1 MLNTGNTSWSPI
13 ERGYRGGRFLPTL
26 VLVASLVLM
35 GCSSSKPPP
44 TKAAVKFD
52 HPPVLEVIDA
62 YAKAHPVDRADP
74 AWKTHVPRPPPVVK
88 FNPAKHYYWYLHTS
102 EGALKIELRPEW
114 APRRVAATIYLTEIG
129 FYNGLTFHRVIPK
142 FMAQGGDPLGT
153 GGGGPGFNYAS
164 EFNRKAKH
172 SKRGVVSMANA
183 GPRSEGSQFFILF
196 DAADSLDN
204 KHTVFGKVVEG
215 FGTLRALED
224 YGSESGEPRK
234 VVTIKRAEI
243 RVE

>member
-1 MLNTGNTSWSPI
+1 MGV
-13 ERGYRGGRFLPTL
+13 RGLKPLLLLAL
-26 VLVASLVLM
+26 VFVVGLSLSA
-35 GCSSSKPPP
+35 CSSPKSPSKKP
-44 TKAAVKFD
+44 AAKFNQ
-52 HPPVLEVIDA
+52 PPVLEVIGA
-62 YAKAHPVDRADP
+62 YVAEHPVDKADP
-74 AWKTHVPRPPPVVK
+74 GWKTNVPRPPVVK
-88 FNPAKHYYWYLHTS
+88 FNPSKSYYWYLYTS
-102 EGALKIELRPEW
+102 EGALKIELEPKW

-129 FYNGLTFHRVIPK
+129 FYDGLTFHRVIPK

-153 GGGGPGFNYAS
+153 GAGGPGFNYPS
-164 EFNRKAKH
+164 EINRKARH

-196 DAADSLDN
+196 DAAENLDE

-215 FGTLRALED
+215 FGTLRALEN